1 VSRLGF
7 GKMYG
12 GKGLFCY
19 GVEVKVR
26 FLSLNVDIG
35 EEFVVFGLG
44 YLGIQNWWVWG
55 LGG

>member
-1 VSRLGF
+1 MSRLGF

-26 FLSLNVDIG
+26 FLSLIVEIG
-35 EEFVVFGLG
+35 EEFMVFRLG
-44 YLGIQNWWVWG
+44 YLGIRIW
-55 LGG
+55 